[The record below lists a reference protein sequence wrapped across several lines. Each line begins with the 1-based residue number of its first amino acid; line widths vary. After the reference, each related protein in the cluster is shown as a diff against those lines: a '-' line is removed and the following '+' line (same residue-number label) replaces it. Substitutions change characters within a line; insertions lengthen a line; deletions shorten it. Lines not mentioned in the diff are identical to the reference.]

1 MDAWS
6 PWKGWACVAY
16 AGTLAGARGWQGSH
30 LPSLPRAGLQSA
42 SWSWAGLAV
51 LVSSHRQAHGMQNQ
65 HRVPLD
71 SWLSWL
77 LGHRHP
83 ARSSDIWHGRLRMLP
98 ATERKAFTTRWP
110 SSVKACG
117 EQQRTGLLSK
127 NGLSEAQGVAQD
139 ARSAHARSA
148 TASGQRP
155 RTACVWQRRRLAPG
169 AQRGR
174 VRGEGGGAALGRH
187 R

>member
-1 MDAWS
+1 M
-6 PWKGWACVAY
+6 
-16 AGTLAGARGWQGSH
+16 
-30 LPSLPRAGLQSA
+30 
-42 SWSWAGLAV
+42 
-51 LVSSHRQAHGMQNQ
+51 SSHRQAHGMQNQ

-117 EQQRTGLLSK
+117 EQQRTGLLSE

-155 RTACVWQRRRLAPG
+155 RTACVWQQKTLGPGRAAWQGQGRRRSGPRPSQIKMATFWIPFMNMLWAFNMCYFHIWG
-169 AQRGR
+169 YDYTNLK
-174 VRGEGGGAALGRH
+174 ELYI
-187 R
+187 